1 MTTFVDTSAV
11 LALLDADDPRHSHAD
26 AAWSELI
33 LSKERL
39 VSSNY
44 VLVELLA
51 VLQRRLG
58 MDAVK
63 AIQGILVPL
72 LEIEWIDIRED
83 GETGGNRNR
92 VAMESFLKAS
102 RRRLSLVD
110 CTSFE
115 VMRRREI
122 SRAFAVDGHFPEH
135 GFEQIPPDTES
146 PVGGEGVR

>member
-1 MTTFVDTSAV
+1 LTTFVDTSAV
-11 LALLDADDPRHSHAD
+11 LALLDADDPRHSDAD

-58 MDAVK
+58 MEAVR

-72 LEIEWIDIRED
+72 LDIEWIDTEVH
-83 GETGGNRNR
+83 GA
-92 VAMESFLKAS
+92 AMETFLKAS

-115 VMRRREI
+115 VMQRREI
-122 SRAFAVDGHFPEH
+122 RRAFAVDGHFPEH

-146 PVGGEGVR
+146 SVGGEGVR

>member
-1 MTTFVDTSAV
+1 LTTFVDTSAV
-11 LALLDADDPRHSHAD
+11 LALLDADDSRHSDVD
-26 AAWSELI
+26 ATWNELI

-51 VLQRRLG
+51 LVQRRLG
-58 MDAVK
+58 MEAVN
-63 AIQGILVPL
+63 AIQSILVPL
-72 LEIEWIDIRED
+72 LDIEWIDTEIHGSAIE
-83 GETGGNRNR
+83 
-92 VAMESFLKAS
+92 AFLKAS

-122 SRAFAVDGHFPEH
+122 RRVFAVDGHFPEH

>member
-1 MTTFVDTSAV
+1 LTTFVDTSAI
-11 LALLDADDPRHSHAD
+11 LALLDADDPRHPDVD
-26 AAWSELI
+26 ATWSELI

-51 VLQRRLG
+51 LLQRRLG
-58 MDAVK
+58 MEAVK
-63 AIQGILVPL
+63 EIQSTLVPL
-72 LEIEWIDIRED
+72 VDIEWIDSEIH
-83 GETGGNRNR
+83 GF
-92 VAMESFLKAS
+92 AMEAFLKAS

-122 SRAFAVDGHFPEH
+122 RRVFAMDGHFPEH

-146 PVGGEGVR
+146 PVDSEGVG